1 MKWFRKKYK
10 ASYMV
15 GFLLRTRGAGD
26 NPLSFYIQSLLHMTE
41 YFRIARG
48 GWGDGGRGMGIGV
61 GGKCMC
67 VCLCVCVSVT
77 AISQKLLG
85 RLQPNFASHHEMCS
99 SCALR
104 KIVTSSFLM
113 TSYQEKLGISRV
125 PRNQE

>member
-1 MKWFRKKYK
+1 
-10 ASYMV
+10 
-15 GFLLRTRGAGD
+15 
-26 NPLSFYIQSLLHMTE
+26 MTE

-61 GGKCMC
+61 GGKSLC
-67 VCLCVCVSVT
+67 VCLSVCVCMSVT

-125 PRNQE
+125 TRNHE

>member
-1 MKWFRKKYK
+1 MRKDCQVKLWCTDT
-10 ASYMV
+10 
-15 GFLLRTRGAGD
+15 FIII
-26 NPLSFYIQSLLHMTE
+26 FYIQSLLHMTE

-48 GWGDGGRGMGIGV
+48 GWGDAARGMGIGV

-67 VCLCVCVSVT
+67 VCLCVCVSVCVSVT